1 MPDCRVTFVIPC
13 FNHGRFV
20 GAAVQ
25 SCLRQRDADIRVVIV
40 DDGSTDGSTPD
51 ACDALASDRVHVM
64 HQVNRGLPAARNAG
78 IARAREL
85 ARSGDRAWHAEYLAF
100 LDADDFLEETFAKDL
115 AQALDAAPPE
125 VSHAY
130 CQERLVELGHGTW
143 KVPEWDADLL
153 LITNLHPVTCLVRW
167 SAIDAISPDAGSP
180 TQGFP
185 HAGPFDESMR
195 LGYEDWDL
203 WITLSSRGYR
213 GLRVPK
219 MLFNWRR
226 HSNDTMIFDAVRRH
240 DELYAHIIR
249 RHPDLYGPKLE
260 ALLRRTNSMIR
271 AWNMNWLDES
281 CEPIP
286 LINLKRSR
294 DELVRMREHHH
305 ALGAELAAAR
315 TKADRAEKDA
325 LTLAAERDV
334 ARDES
339 ARLRALNARIAAD
352 YERMVAVRLH
362 HAAHRVLAKLPK
374 FISSP
379 LIAVGG
385 GLARTIAKLAGVA
398 TSRERGTASRASVSP
413 SERVSGHAPGTG
425 REIGPVPGAQIE
437 PSPRERTT
445 EGRTS

>member
-20 GAAVQ
+20 GAAVE
-25 SCLRQRDADIRVVIV
+25 SCLRQRDADVRIVIV
-40 DDGSTDGSTPD
+40 DDGSTDGFTPD
-51 ACDALASDRVHVM
+51 ACAALASDRVHVM
-64 HQVNRGLPAARNAG
+64 HQVNKGLPGARNAG

-85 ARSGDRAWHAEYLAF
+85 ARGDRTWNAEYLAF
-100 LDADDFLEETFAKDL
+100 LDADDYLEETFAKDL
-115 AQALDAAPPE
+115 AAALDAAPPD

-153 LITNLHPVTCLVRW
+153 LITNLHPVTCLIRW
-167 SAIDAISPDAGSP
+167 SAIDALTPEATAGAS
-180 TQGFP
+180 TQP
-185 HAGPFDESMR
+185 GPFDESMR

-260 ALLRRTNSMIR
+260 TLLRRTNSMIR

-281 CEPIP
+281 GEPIP

-294 DELVRMREHHH
+294 DELVRMREQHHT
-305 ALGAELAAAR
+305 LGAELVAAR
-315 TKADRAEKDA
+315 AKADRAEKDA

-334 ARDES
+334 TRDEV
-339 ARLRALNARIAAD
+339 ARLRSLNARIAGD
-352 YERMVAVRLH
+352 YERMAAVRFH
-362 HAAHRVLAKLPK
+362 HAAHRVLAKLPR
-374 FISSP
+374 FIASP

-385 GLARTIAKLAGVA
+385 GLARVLARVA
-398 TSRERGTASRASVSP
+398 GIGRASERAKPARASDGPAALSP
-413 SERVSGHAPGTG
+413 GAKPPADHAPSP
-425 REIGPVPGAQIE
+425 GPVTGSEIE
-437 PSPRERTT
+437 SSPRERST
-445 EGRTS
+445 EGRSP